1 MISKP
6 KWGERLPLKTEKSST
21 RKDMLENGL
30 AKWKKFEENENYMQF
45 YEDGSEAVFLL
56 GEAK

>member
-30 AKWKKFEENENYMQF
+30 AKWKKVEENEN
-45 YEDGSEAVFLL
+45 
-56 GEAK
+56 